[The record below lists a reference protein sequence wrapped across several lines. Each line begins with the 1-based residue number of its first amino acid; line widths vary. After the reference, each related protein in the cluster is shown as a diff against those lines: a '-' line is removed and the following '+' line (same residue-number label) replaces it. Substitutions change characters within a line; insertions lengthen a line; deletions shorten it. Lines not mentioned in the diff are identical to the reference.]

1 MITTADDDA
10 CETCGAKLLT
20 ASATVNGEDTTM
32 TGNNAIVPLTVMNN
46 KGFVLPKTGG
56 YGTWAYTV
64 GGPPAGRSRLRCTEE
79 PQKGSSVIE
88 KQG

>member
-1 MITTADDDA
+1 MTVVISTADGDA
-10 CETCGAKLLT
+10 CATCGAKLLT

-32 TGNNAIVPLTVMNN
+32 TGNNAIVPLTVMNK

-64 GGPPAGRSRLRCTEE
+64 GGVLLLGAAAFVVLKSRKKEE
-79 PQKGSSVIE
+79 K
-88 KQG
+88 

>member
-1 MITTADDDA
+1 
-10 CETCGAKLLT
+10 
-20 ASATVNGEDTTM
+20 M

-64 GGPPAGRSRLRCTEE
+64 GGVLLLGAAAFVVLKSRKKEA
-79 PQKGSSVIE
+79 Q
-88 KQG
+88 